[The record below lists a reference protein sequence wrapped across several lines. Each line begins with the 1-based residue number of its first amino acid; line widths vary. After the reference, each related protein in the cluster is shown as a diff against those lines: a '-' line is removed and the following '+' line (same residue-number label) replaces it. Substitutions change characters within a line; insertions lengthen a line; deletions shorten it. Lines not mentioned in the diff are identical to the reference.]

1 MTSLII
7 CGVTCDI
14 QSFLLEPK
22 GIAVHYLKQRLYWVD
37 VSLQY
42 GYQITV
48 LRSAELDGTD
58 VQQVFLYKDVNNMT
72 MPANATDI
80 TINLR
85 NNSLYFIDNVREHVQ
100 FLLNSSTHLSATV
113 RH

>member
-1 MTSLII
+1 
-7 CGVTCDI
+7 
-14 QSFLLEPK
+14 LLEPK